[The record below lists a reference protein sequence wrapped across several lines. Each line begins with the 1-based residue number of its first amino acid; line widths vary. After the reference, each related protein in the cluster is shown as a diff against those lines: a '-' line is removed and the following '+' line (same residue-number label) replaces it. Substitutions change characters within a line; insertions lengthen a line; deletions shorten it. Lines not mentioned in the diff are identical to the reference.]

1 MTATAV
7 GNLLGTNPDPV
18 GCLATRHWT
27 FTHVDS
33 GGEKLMQDEDPD
45 EELRVPAREVRAA
58 LSLVDSLLVALKD
71 DGGLADGLASTL
83 LLLPVASRLPEVGL
97 IRDGESLRLH
107 LLRLAE
113 RLSAHVPGARRGGRS
128 LRIETRKFGG
138 LEVRR
143 PSRYS
148 ALYDDDRDLID
159 AFVWWDDIMVTDVE
173 AYCKVLDEA
182 TDEKPLQKH
191 FANNPLL
198 LIQHLRGGHGRW
210 VLSQKRLGSEYVPDF
225 VVGEKSSSGFEWQFV
240 ELQSPRARL
249 FVPSSGRY
257 SPQFDEGIKQ
267 IQEWRRWL
275 DDNRQYARNPKSR
288 NGLGLTDVSGRDPG
302 LLLIGREV
310 DLDENDRQRRRQLDR
325 DLNIRI
331 HTYDWL
337 IREAETRI
345 CELAAKQR
353 SD

>member
-1 MTATAV
+1 M
-7 GNLLGTNPDPV
+7 PD
-18 GCLATRHWT
+18 
-27 FTHVDS
+27 
-33 GGEKLMQDEDPD
+33 QDPD
-45 EELRVPAREVRAA
+45 EELRLPAREVRAA
-58 LSLVDSLLVALKD
+58 LSLVDSLLAALKD
-71 DGGLADGLASTL
+71 DRGLADELASTL
-83 LLLPVASRLPEVGL
+83 LPLPAASRLPEVGL

-128 LRIETRKFGG
+128 LRIETRKLGG
-138 LEVRR
+138 LEVSR

-148 ALYDDDRDLID
+148 ALYGYDRDLID
-159 AFVWWDDIMVTDVE
+159 AFVWWDDITAADVE
-173 AYCKVLDEA
+173 VYRKVLDEA
-182 TDEKPLQKH
+182 ADEKPLQKH
-191 FANNPLL
+191 LANNPLL

-225 VVGEKSSSGFEWQFV
+225 VIGAESSSGFEWQFV

-257 SPQFDEGIKQ
+257 SRQFDEGIKQ

-275 DDNRQYARNPKSR
+275 DDNRQYARNPRSQ

-302 LLLIGREV
+302 VLLIGREV
-310 DLDENDRQRRRQLDR
+310 DLDKNDRQRRRQLDL

-337 IREAETRI
+337 IREAEARVR
-345 CELAAKQR
+345 ELAPKQR